1 MKAKIIAL
9 AAASFVAPLFAQKA
23 AESKPHVPQE
33 MADGTRSLALKE
45 VEDGRSAAGRSSF
58 AGKGQVEIVS
68 LAEMDA
74 PPSVKANM
82 EEGISKR
89 RGGTLAVASGSIPS
103 TAEVIATVSN
113 TRRSDAE
120 LKRRLGYTPA
130 DISQTLIGA
139 AELLST
145 EPNGTIHGTTST
157 GLSRTYR
164 VPKVGVVILS
174 EDDYLASGTK
184 ITLIREMLNT
194 EVNGVPAR
202 SYAARS
208 EDGRG
213 RAELRWVT
221 PTRSYFLTLIT
232 DDGARIEQGEELLLQ
247 IAKGIATLRL
257 AGQEA
262 ARTQSLAI

>member
-9 AAASFVAPLFAQKA
+9 AAASFTTSIFAQDA
-23 AESKPHVPQE
+23 AEPTPHVQQE
-33 MADGTRSLALKE
+33 MADWTRSLALKE
-45 VEDGRSAAGRSSF
+45 VEEGHSAAGRS
-58 AGKGQVEIVS
+58 AMAEKAQVEVIS

-74 PPSVKANM
+74 PAAVKANM
-82 EEGISKR
+82 AEGISKR
-89 RGGTLAVASGSIPS
+89 SRGPLVVASGSIPS
-103 TAEVIATVSN
+103 TMEVIAGLSN

-120 LKRRLGYTPA
+120 LKRRLAYTPA
-130 DISQTLIGA
+130 DVSRTPIGA

-145 EPNGTIHGTTST
+145 EPNGTIHGATST

-184 ITLIREMLNT
+184 LTLIREMLNT
-194 EVNGVPAR
+194 DVNGVPAR

-213 RAELRWVT
+213 KAELRWVT

-232 DDGARIEQGEELLLQ
+232 DDGTRIEQGEELLLQ
-247 IAKGIATLRL
+247 IAKGIT
-257 AGQEA
+257 
-262 ARTQSLAI
+262 T